1 MNILVTGAHG
11 QLGQEIQHAVRLQG
25 SRHAYYFCDRDE
37 LDITDAQALQ
47 SFLSTHSIDLLINAA
62 AYTAVD
68 RAEQEPDLAEA
79 INHRAVADM
88 ARLAKER
95 GAFLIHI
102 STDYVFSGDACTPYM
117 EDAPTSPLGVYGKTK
132 RLGEEAIEAS
142 RVDYLIL
149 RTAWLYSSFA
159 ANFVKTMHRLLSEST
174 ELGVVFDQVGT
185 PTWAGDL
192 ADFLYHLVE
201 GGRPQQRGLYHFT
214 NEGVCSW
221 YDLAEAIRQHLGS
234 SCHLR
239 PIRSAEYP
247 TPAQRPAYSV
257 LDKARLKADFALQL
271 PHWQASLKR
280 CLAQFPPSK

>member
-11 QLGQEIQHAVRLQG
+11 QLGQEIQQAVRLQG
-25 SRHAYYFCDRDE
+25 SRHTYYFCDRDE

-47 SFLSTHSIDLLINAA
+47 SFLTTHSIDLLINAA

-142 RVDYLIL
+142 EVDYLIL

-159 ANFVKTMHRLLSEST
+159 SNFVKTMHRLLSERT

-201 GGRPQQRGLYHFT
+201 GGRPQQRGIYHFT

-221 YDLAEAIRQHLGS
+221 YDLAEAIRLHLGS

-257 LDKARLKADFALQL
+257 LDKARLKADFGLQL
-271 PHWQASLKR
+271 PHWQTSLER
-280 CLAQFPPSK
+280 CLAQISSSK